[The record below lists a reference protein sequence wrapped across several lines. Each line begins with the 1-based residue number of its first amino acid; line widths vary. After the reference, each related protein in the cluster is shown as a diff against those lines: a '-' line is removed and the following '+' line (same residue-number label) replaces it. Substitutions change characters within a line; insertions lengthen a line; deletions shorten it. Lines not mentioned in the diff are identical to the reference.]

1 MDFLLKN
8 FIKNGF
14 IFDSK
19 ICIQYNKNDIPK
31 KGKAT
36 LKAFCKFQK
45 NLHLGFGAH
54 PNKRGMGYP
63 FPLLALGTAFLFCID
78 FLYLQLIPILK
89 LTLKKLF
96 YFFAFKSILIND
108 KI

>member
-19 ICIQYNKNDIPK
+19 NYMQYNKNDILK

-36 LKAFCKFQK
+36 PKVFCKFQK
-45 NLHLGFGAH
+45 NLHLGFG
-54 PNKRGMGYP
+54 
-63 FPLLALGTAFLFCID
+63 GTPTSVEWDIPIPCLHLVQIPFCIQFSMISNY
-78 FLYLQLIPILK
+78 FLI
-89 LTLKKLF
+89 
-96 YFFAFKSILIND
+96 
-108 KI
+108 

>member
-19 ICIQYNKNDIPK
+19 NYMQYNKNDILK

-36 LKAFCKFQK
+36 PKVFCKFQK
-45 NLHLGFGAH
+45 NLHLGFGGT
-54 PNKRGMGYP
+54 PTSVERDIP
-63 FPLLALGTAFLFCID
+63 FPCLHSVQSPFFVQI
-78 FLYLQLIPILK
+78 FEIYN
-89 LTLKKLF
+89 
-96 YFFAFKSILIND
+96 YF
-108 KI
+108 